1 MPPTATKSPSNP
13 KNVSSPSKSPENP
26 VDDFFLFIDKYCA
39 QGRFR
44 HLKELCQEN
53 EDLKAKINQL
63 NTAYDQNI
71 QALTRSENKW
81 LSENGKREET
91 NRAKETAE
99 EDLKTEK
106 AISQKLNDQVQALE
120 KEVKRAIATTKAKE
134 VQIGKLTNI
143 ERSQADDLEKAQTE
157 RTRLEGE
164 LQSKRE
170 QLTSKT
176 TELDQVQE
184 NLTVIRTFVIDLAS
198 LADKKVMMYIRTPSS
213 SSCCIYSLCQL
224 LTSLH
229 RRDLLANFF
238 HIALKHM
245 EAFMYNDLDDA
256 CLMNTSAWKNTRMR
270 VSSQQQIPLPA
281 SNSTFAKQMRVAAG
295 LVTFGKALAKHIFRS
310 TYITLGGELDDVLS
324 DLDTQNS
331 LHEMYLRAVL
341 LKALPETQRKNQG
354 IAVKS
359 VVTEVSDA
367 LSVLVPPSQQGEF
380 DSRLKQVSGE
390 ICHGWLQVQQLQ
402 ERVRPSF
409 SVDFPEEWQALPP
422 PFAQLAST
430 PSSSTSSSTQSP
442 TQQKKGGRQ
451 SQQQPTPNPQPL
463 TNEAF
468 KEVVWPAFL
477 VPTPEQAQDA
487 DDANAWLLVHQGYVL
502 TKTQAK
508 GAEQERD
515 AEEQASRR
523 ARKTTRQNGSDSG
536 SAQRKRRDSGIFFS
550 SQGSSGV
557 ADTRR

>member
-1 MPPTATKSPSNP
+1 M
-13 KNVSSPSKSPENP
+13 
-26 VDDFFLFIDKYCA
+26 
-39 QGRFR
+39 
-44 HLKELCQEN
+44 
-53 EDLKAKINQL
+53 
-63 NTAYDQNI
+63 
-71 QALTRSENKW
+71 
-81 LSENGKREET
+81 
-91 NRAKETAE
+91 
-99 EDLKTEK
+99 
-106 AISQKLNDQVQALE
+106 
-120 KEVKRAIATTKAKE
+120 KRAIATTKAKE

-170 QLTSKT
+170 QLTLKT
-176 TELDQVQE
+176 TELDRVQE
-184 NLTVIRTFVIDLAS
+184 SFKVVRSFVIDLAS
-198 LADKKVMMYIRTPSS
+198 LADKKVIMYVRTPSS
-213 SSCCIYSLCQL
+213 SSRCVYSLCQL
-224 LTSLH
+224 LISLH

-238 HIALKHM
+238 HIALKHI
-245 EAFMYNDLDDA
+245 EAFMYNDLDNA
-256 CLMNTSAWKNTRMR
+256 YLTNTSAWKKTRMQ

-281 SNSTFAKQMRVAAG
+281 SNSTFAKQIRVVAG
-295 LVTFGKALAKHIFRS
+295 LVIFGKALAKYIFRS

-324 DLDTQNS
+324 DLDTQNP

-341 LKALPETQRKNQG
+341 LKVLPETQRKNQG

-359 VVTEVSDA
+359 VVADVSDA

-380 DSRLKQVSGE
+380 DSRLKQVSDE
-390 ICHGWLQVQQLQ
+390 ICQDWLQVQQLQ
-402 ERVRPSF
+402 ESVRPSF
-409 SVDFPEEWQALPP
+409 SFDFPAEWQPLPP

-451 SQQQPTPNPQPL
+451 SQQQPTPNPQSL

-468 KEVVWPAFL
+468 KEVAWPAFL
-477 VPTPEQAQDA
+477 VPTPEQVQDA
-487 DDANAWLLVHQGYVL
+487 DDANVWVLVYQGYVL

-523 ARKTTRQNGSDSG
+523 ARKTTRQNGGDSG
-536 SAQRKRRDSGIFFS
+536 PAQRKRRDSGIFFS

-557 ADTRR
+557 AETR